1 MTLSGLVPLGAVTQ
15 AESLNFAT
23 DHCLRAALR
32 INAYR
37 LQVCGTSSARPKLV
51 YLIVVCCESAFGPSW
66 EWTRSRANRS
76 ASRAMRG
83 AVVIRCVTNPNMCN
97 AREHNNSNGQLPHKQ
112 GRTLYVH
119 RHRRTHLTQRIHRVR
134 RHNKQFERLARMFL
148 RNTAMTRTYCR

>member
-1 MTLSGLVPLGAVTQ
+1 MKLSGLVPLGGVTQ

-23 DHCLRAALR
+23 YHSLRAALR
-32 INAYR
+32 ISAYR

-97 AREHNNSNGQLPHKQ
+97 ARGHNSSNGQFPHKQ

-119 RHRRTHLTQRIHRVR
+119 GHRHTHLR
-134 RHNKQFERLARMFL
+134 RHNKQFERLARTFL